1 MLALTLVRDDILKT
15 LRFVFDYAKKYVK
28 QLIVAMLAMVGL
40 VGVQLLGPQIIRR
53 LIAMISQGGWDAAA
67 QSEILMLAVGILVI
81 YLLRSGM
88 RFVSNYMSHVAGWGV
103 VADSRRAIYAH
114 LQRLS
119 LRFYEDQQVGE
130 LMSRMVNDSDKFER
144 LISHAV
150 PDTIVNVLMLFGVM
164 AVMLSMNWQLMLL
177 TVIPVPFIVL
187 AMQGFGKYVRPA
199 FRERQQ
205 DLAEL
210 NASIN
215 DNLTGIREI
224 KTFTREGIEGGR
236 IGKRIDAY
244 RDSMLRALRLMAIFG
259 PFVEFSSS
267 MGTIIVIYFGGRL
280 AFQRVLPIEDLVAFF
295 LYLDMF
301 YQPVRMLSNVW
312 ENVQEALAGAE
323 RVAELLDEAP
333 DIDDKPDAI
342 VLPGHVRGAIC
353 FEDVHFSYDRGDPV
367 LEGVNLDIPATTV
380 VALVGPTGV
389 GKTTLASLIPR
400 FYDVRQGAITLDGHD
415 IRDLSVQSLRR
426 QIAMVL
432 QDVFLFHGSVRDN
445 ILFGRPDATEEEVI
459 EAAKIA
465 NAHEFI
471 LALPDGYDTT
481 VGERGM
487 KLSGGQKQRVSIAR
501 AVLKDAPIL
510 ILDEA
515 TSSVD
520 TETELLIQQ
529 ALERLIKGRTTI
541 IIAHR
546 LSTVRNADLIAVLEG
561 TGISELGNHAQLIN
575 RGGLYSHLWDI
586 QGQVL
591 SGDPM
596 FASGGQTVG
605 AFRRN

>member
-1 MLALTLVRDDILKT
+1 MQT
-15 LRFVFDYAKKYVK
+15 LRFVFDYAQKYVK
-28 QLIVAMLAMVGL
+28 QLIIAMLAMIGL

-53 LIAMISQGGWDAAA
+53 LIALVSDGVWDAVA
-67 QSEILMLAVGILVI
+67 QQQILTLSLGILAVYV
-81 YLLRSGM
+81 LRFGM
-88 RFVSNYMSHVAGWGV
+88 RFFSNYMSHVAGWHV
-103 VADSRRAIYAH
+103 VADSRHAIYAH

-119 LRFYEDQQVGE
+119 LRFYEDKQVGE

-144 LISHAV
+144 LISHAI

-164 AVMLSMNWQLMLL
+164 AVMASMSWRLMLL
-177 TVIPVPFIVL
+177 TLIPVPMIVL

-224 KTFTREGIEGGR
+224 KTFTREGIERGR
-236 IGKRIDAY
+236 IGQRINAY

-267 MGTIIVIYFGGRL
+267 LGTIIVIYFGGRL

-295 LYLDMF
+295 LYLNMF

-312 ENVQEALAGAE
+312 EHVQEALAGAE
-323 RVAELLDEAP
+323 RVAELLDEDP
-333 DIDDKPDAI
+333 DIRSKPDA
-342 VLPGHVRGAIC
+342 VGLSEHARGHIRLDHVY
-353 FEDVHFSYDRGDPV
+353 FSYDRGDPV
-367 LEGVNLDIPATTV
+367 LENVTLDIPAQSV

-400 FYDVRQGAITLDGHD
+400 FYDVRQGSLSLDGID
-415 IRDLSVQSLRR
+415 IRDLDVQSLRQ

-459 EAAKIA
+459 EAAKVA

-471 LALPDGYDTT
+471 LSLPDGYDTT

-487 KLSGGQKQRVSIAR
+487 KLSGGQKQRISIAR

-546 LSTVRNADLIAVLEG
+546 LSTVRNADLIVVLEG

-575 RGGLYSHLWDI
+575 QGGLYSHLWDI

-591 SGDPM
+591 GSEAM
-596 FASGGQTVG
+596 FDSGGQTVG
-605 AFRRN
+605 AYRRN